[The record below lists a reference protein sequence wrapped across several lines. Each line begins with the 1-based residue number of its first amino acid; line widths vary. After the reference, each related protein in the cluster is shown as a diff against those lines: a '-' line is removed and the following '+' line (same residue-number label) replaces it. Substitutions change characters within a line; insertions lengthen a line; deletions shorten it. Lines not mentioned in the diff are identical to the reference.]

1 MLTAD
6 LLRVRVQGKALVPS
20 FLDAEDGRH
29 VLRAQEVLDAFT
41 EAAAGRASRAS
52 LDEALHAVEGDH
64 ADIRLVRGLAKV
76 CADACT
82 FAVDSPVPPAELR
95 AAAFARAAAV
105 GPLALHD
112 GDAAGRP
119 TAAAVLLEAA
129 AGLGWAG
136 AAPEEAA
143 RALYADRKDALV
155 LAAAAL
161 PESPRALVHRYN
173 LVLAQSV
180 LLRALSL
187 RLTVEGAGPKPL
199 RALFRALRFHQLLF
213 RGAQAGDALT
223 LEIDG
228 PASLLAAS
236 TRYGLQLATFFG
248 LLPQLAAA
256 WSLDAEL
263 AWGARNLRKQLRLAH
278 TDGLQSHHR
287 LQGAW
292 VSSAEALL
300 LERLA
305 ATGAGGW
312 AVEPGVPLFPGEQ
325 RVLLP
330 DLRFARDGRVAH
342 VEILGHWRRADLR
355 ARAAEAPDNYI
366 FAVSKR
372 LLADKAGALPAA
384 VQART
389 LVFAEVVPAGGLLAL
404 VEAHAAAEPA

>member
-1 MLTAD
+1 MLTAE
-6 LLRVRVQGKALVPS
+6 LLRVRVNGKALAPS
-20 FLDAEDGRH
+20 FLDPEDGRH
-29 VLRAQEVLDAFT
+29 VLRAEEVLDTFT
-41 EAAAGRASRAS
+41 AAAAARAPRRA
-52 LDEALHAVEGDH
+52 LDEALAAVEGTA
-64 ADIRLVRGLAKV
+64 ADARLVRGLAKV

-82 FAVDSPVPPAELR
+82 FVVDAPVPPPDLR
-95 AAAFARAAAV
+95 AAAFAAAAAR
-105 GPLALHD
+105 GPLALHAD
-112 GDAAGRP
+112 DPAGRP
-119 TAAAVLLEAA
+119 TAAAVLADAA
-129 AGLGWAG
+129 AALGWAESDP
-136 AAPEEAA
+136 AALA

-161 PESPRALVHRYN
+161 PDTPRALVHRYN

-187 RLTVEGAGPKPL
+187 RLTVQGTGPKEL

-213 RGAQAGDALT
+213 RGTDDAGTLT

-248 LLPQLAAA
+248 VLPLLGGA
-256 WSLDAEL
+256 WAVDAEL

-287 LQGAW
+287 LQGTW
-292 VSSAEALL
+292 VSSAESLL

-312 AVEPGVPLFPGEQ
+312 SVEPGAPLLTGAQ
-325 RVLLP
+325 GVLLP
-330 DLRFARDGRVAH
+330 DLRFSREGRVAH

-355 ARAAEAPDNYI
+355 ARAAAAPPNYL

-384 VQART
+384 VAART
-389 LVFAEVVPAGGLLAL
+389 LVFAEVVPAAGLLAL
-404 VEAHAAAEPA
+404 VEAHAAAEPT